1 VPFENG
7 TRYLG
12 FACGMLGGR
21 DGRYGGLV
29 EAGESQRSGMKAWGS
44 G

>member
-1 VPFENG
+1 MPLENG

-12 FACGMLGGR
+12 FACGMPGGR
-21 DGRYGGLV
+21 DGSLV
-29 EAGESQRSGMKAWGS
+29 EAGESQRSGIKAWGS